1 MSNKIPN
8 IFDFLLTV
16 NSIEKCI
23 KHFNENI
30 SQENKEKI
38 KEKKFKINNKDFLN
52 IAKPFFKEESKPVK
66 VLGNLYL
73 PNFDIEFEKTLSE
86 NLKKVTIPDLVHK
99 RMFELTNENII
110 YLFRLFVLPLFIKC
124 FLPLT
129 YSYDS
134 YSSLYN
140 QTELDKYVNNWKKI
154 IEHNRIIIPVGLNHI
169 AKLIIENDKNK
180 FSESDICIIKK
191 FKDYLSELKK
201 KDLTKLYVYFE
212 YAGIELNFLDIHIS
226 RIIDNIIKGSTIV
239 MIDRIEINY
248 MIMIKFFFI
257 LFLIDNFKLFIHL
270 QDFFIKIQKEC
281 NSDEF
286 NRLYI
291 LYYKLKYIEEQTFLL
306 KDSLPFYTSVYDYLV
321 YKLYLHI
328 QEIVEPRI
336 LDIIR
341 DFELKYTFV
350 DALIEKQLS
359 EEQLFVEEKLANEL
373 KRQPSVNNRPPVN
386 NNIQS
391 NNNNI
396 TVSIENTSLNNM
408 LSILNKKL
416 EKIKKKMITKN
427 LILNNEMRNK
437 IKNIDDTYSLIV
449 LLKNEYHNEYKDK
462 KKILKKI
469 LHLLKKNFPNLRD
482 NNINSVKKISDLFNE
497 KPSRKIFNLK
507 KVFNYLIDVFHITN
521 EDIIEAINSEKQPP
535 HYNNLPPPYSNNN
548 NYPILQFRPKQ

>member
-8 IFDFLLTV
+8 IFDFILEV
-16 NSIEKCI
+16 KSIDNCI
-23 KHFNENI
+23 TYFNENI
-30 SQENKEKI
+30 SQENKEEI

-52 IAKPFFKEESKPVK
+52 IAKPFFNEKSKPAK

-73 PNFDIEFEKTLSE
+73 PAFDREFKKNLSE
-86 NLKKVTIPDLVHK
+86 NLKEVEIRDLIHQ
-99 RMFELTNENII
+99 RMFELTEQNII
-110 YLFRLFVLPLFIKC
+110 HLFRLFVLPLFIKC

-129 YSYDS
+129 YLEN
-134 YSSLYN
+134 SSSLLYN
-140 QTELDKYVNNWKKI
+140 QTELDKNMKDWKKI
-154 IEHNRIIIPVGLNHI
+154 IEYKYISIPFGLNHI
-169 AKLIIENDKNK
+169 ATLIIEKDNNK
-180 FSESDICIIKK
+180 FSKSDICIIEK
-191 FKDYLSELKK
+191 FKEYLTELKK
-201 KDLTKLYVYFE
+201 KDLIKLSVYFE
-212 YAGIELNFLDIHIS
+212 YARIEVNFLEKHIS
-226 RIIDNIIKGSTIV
+226 KIIDNIIKGSTIV

-257 LFLIDNFKLFIHL
+257 LFLIDNFGLFIHL
-270 QDFFIKIQKEC
+270 RKFFIEIQTKC
-281 NSDEF
+281 NFD
-286 NRLYI
+286 NLYI
-291 LYYKLKYIEEQTFLL
+291 LYYKLKYIEEKLSSKNTNAQQ
-306 KDSLPFYTSVYDYLV
+306 FYTSVYDYLV

-328 QEIVEPRI
+328 QEKVEPII
-336 LDIIR
+336 LKIIR
-341 DFELKYTFV
+341 DFELNYTFV
-350 DALIEKQLS
+350 DALIRKQLA
-359 EEQLFVEEKLANEL
+359 EEKLANEL

-416 EKIKKKMITKN
+416 EKIKKKMINKN
-427 LILNNEMRNK
+427 LSLNNEMRNK

-449 LLKNEYHNEYKDK
+449 LLKNEYQNEYKDK

-482 NNINSVKKISDLFNE
+482 NNINSVKKISDLFNK

-548 NYPILQFRPKQ
+548 NYPILQFRPKQYHPQKN